1 MLAFESRVSSE
12 INWALNTLI
21 IFSCNTSQ
29 GLTLESQP
37 YLLESLSNYLVFC
50 VENIESV
57 NFEDPI
63 AKKNKIIPVSVP
75 SYIDSKFHQGNEN
88 IMDSSEF
95 HGKLDYR

>member
-1 MLAFESRVSSE
+1 M
-12 INWALNTLI
+12 
-21 IFSCNTSQ
+21 IFSCNTNH

-63 AKKNKIIPVSVP
+63 AKKNQLVSVNVP
-75 SYIDSKFHQGNEN
+75 SYIDSKYHHGGES
-88 IMDSSEF
+88 IKDSSEF